1 MHAEIASRSEEIA
14 GLCRSH
20 GVVRLE
26 VFGSAARGTD
36 FDPATSDVDF
46 LVEFDPSRDPGGFGH
61 VFEFQ
66 NALAAALGREVD
78 LLERLPRNE
87 YLQASI
93 NQCREVVYDARGVES
108 DPGCQPDLE
117 AASAMGPYMKRDPRV
132 YLEEAHRAA
141 GEIMDYVEGIDLDGF
156 LADLRLRRAVE
167 WLLMTLGT
175 ALAGLEENSPELAE
189 RIPELTD
196 AVRRGNSLAHDHRGI
211 DPEEIWIV
219 ALPALPEQRRVVLS
233 VLSELNREDAAPELR
248 GHGP

>member
-20 GVVRLE
+20 GVIRLE

-36 FDPATSDVDF
+36 FDPATSDADF
-46 LVEFDPSRDPGGFGH
+46 LVVFDPSRDPGGFGH
-61 VFEFQ
+61 LFTFQ

-93 NQCREVVYDARGVES
+93 NLCREVVYDARGVEG
-108 DPGCQPDLE
+108 DPGGPPGPA
-117 AASAMGPYMKRDPRV
+117 AASAASPCMRRDPRV
-132 YLEEAHRAA
+132 YLEEAQQAA
-141 GEIMDYVEGIDLDGF
+141 GKIMDYIEGIYLDGY
-156 LADLRLRRAVE
+156 LASDLLQDAVE
-167 WLLMTLGT
+167 RQLTTLGA
-175 ALAGLEENSPELAE
+175 ALAGLEENSPELAG
-189 RIPELTD
+189 RIPDLAE
-196 AVRRGNSLAHDHRGI
+196 AVRRGNLLIHDHRSTN
-211 DPEEIWIV
+211 PTEIWQV
-219 ALPALPEQRRVVLS
+219 VLPALPEQRRVVLS

>member
-1 MHAEIASRSEEIA
+1 MHAEVASRSEEIA

-20 GVVRLE
+20 GVARLE

-46 LVEFDPSRDPGGFGH
+46 LVEYESEDLGPFLRRHF
-61 VFEFQ
+61 
-66 NALAAALGREVD
+66 ALQGDLAEVLGREVD
-78 LLERLPRNE
+78 LVMALPDNK
-87 YLQASI
+87 YLRANI

-108 DPGCQPDLE
+108 DPGCPPGP
-117 AASAMGPYMKRDPRV
+117 AAAGAVTPRMKRDPRV
-132 YLEEAHRAA
+132 YLEEAQKAA

-189 RIPELTD
+189 RIPDLKE
-196 AVRRGNSLAHDHRGI
+196 AVRRGNLLVREYDSI
-211 DPEEIWIV
+211 DPEEIWMV
-219 ALPALPEQRRVVLS
+219 ALPALPEQRRVALS
-233 VLSELNREDAAPELR
+233 VLSELNREDAAPEPCPD
-248 GHGP
+248 GP